1 MQTTLI
7 SITEKV
13 KKKGTQISF
22 TLFRYVTKKI
32 KTVRWE
38 QFNDHVKPDK
48 KSISTMLRSFS

>member
-1 MQTTLI
+1 MSNAQNMWTLC
-7 SITEKV
+7 
-13 KKKGTQISF
+13 
-22 TLFRYVTKKI
+22 RYVTKKI